1 MFKKLDLE
9 NYKVILFAAL
19 VIRIISALF
28 SKGYGMHDD
37 HFVIIETAASWA
49 DGIDNSGWLPWS
61 KQSIGIP
68 QGHSFTYVGINF
80 LFFKFW
86 KVLGVNDPQLLMT
99 FNRLAHAL
107 FSVLIVYFGIKIT
120 ALISSKK
127 NSVLVGW
134 ILALLWV
141 LPFLSVRN
149 LVEITAIP
157 FLMWG
162 VWLLLKNENKH
173 AVFYAGLLI
182 GIAISFRYQIAVFA
196 IPIAFMYL
204 FKKEFRAFFFF
215 SVGVTLTFCST
226 QGIVDFFVWGYP
238 FAEFLGYALYNVNE
252 GTRYLPNS
260 NYFMYFFV
268 LMGLLFVP
276 LGILFMIGFFRSRK
290 LQPIIFIPTLA
301 FLLFHTVYPNRQERF
316 ILSILPF
323 FVILGIIGFEQLKK
337 TNFWNKTWSVSLKI
351 FWILNIPLM
360 LFLSFTYSKMSRVEA
375 MYSLH
380 HYNLTNKNLL
390 IEASAETEPSMLPMF
405 YANSWTFKSSERI
418 VPLDQIKNPRND
430 EFDYILFFG
439 EEKLNKRINQYKKL
453 YPSLQLIKK
462 CQPSTLDLF
471 LRKMNKHN
479 SNQYI
484 EVWKTNSKSK

>member
-1 MFKKLDLE
+1 MLKKIDLE
-9 NYKVILFAAL
+9 NYKIILFAAL
-19 VIRIISALF
+19 IIRIISALF

-37 HFVIIETAASWA
+37 HFVIVETAASWA

-61 KQSIGIP
+61 KQSIGVP

-86 KVLGVNDPQLLMT
+86 KLLGMSDPQLLMT
-99 FNRLAHAL
+99 FNRIAHAL

-120 ALISSKK
+120 ALISTRK

-162 VWLLLKNENKH
+162 VWLLLKNDKKY
-173 AVFYAGLLI
+173 ALFYAGLLI
-182 GIAISFRYQIAVFA
+182 GVAISFRYQIAVFA
-196 IPIAFMYL
+196 IPIAL
-204 FKKEFRAFFFF
+204 FYFFKQQFRAFFLF
-215 SVGVTLTFCST
+215 SGGVTLTFCVT
-226 QGIVDFFVWGYP
+226 QGIVDAFVWGYP

-276 LGILFMIGFFRSRK
+276 LGLLFMIGFFNSRK
-290 LQPIIFIPTLA
+290 LQPIIFVPTLV
-301 FLLFHTVYPNRQERF
+301 FLLFHTFYPNRQERF

-323 FVILGIIGFEQLKK
+323 FIILGVIGFEQLKK
-337 TNFWNKTWSVSLKI
+337 SQFWNKTWSISLKI
-351 FWILNIPLM
+351 FWVINIPLL
-360 LFLSFTYSKMSRVEA
+360 LFLSLTYTKMSRVEA

-380 HYNLTNKNLL
+380 PFNLTNKNLL
-390 IEASAETEPSMLPMF
+390 IEASAETPPSMLPMF
-405 YANSWTFKSSERI
+405 YANSWSFKMSERI
-418 VPLDQIKNPRND
+418 VPLDQIEHPND
-430 EFDYILFFG
+430 DKFDFILFFG
-439 EEKLNKRINQYKKL
+439 EEKLTKRIEAYTKL
-453 YPSLQLIKK
+453 HPNMQLIKK
-462 CQPSTLDLF
+462 CEPSTLDLL

-479 SNQYI
+479 ANQYI
-484 EVWKTNSKSK
+484 EVWKTNTSYK